1 MIPRP
6 ISRRLRPFVVLA
18 LGYAVWMNRKDVERW
33 RRFAVRAFHDRR
45 PDRRDDLLTE
55 ARVRL
60 AVTTDPVL
68 RRDQSLD
75 DLVVV
80 DGVVTLFTRT
90 PDWRPEN
97 PVARLER
104 VKGVNAVAPRSA
116 A

>member
-6 ISRRLRPFVVLA
+6 ISRRLRPFLILGA
-18 LGYAVWMNRKDVERW
+18 GYAIWANRHDVERW

-45 PDRRDDLLTE
+45 PERRDDLLTE

-60 AVTTDPVL
+60 AITTDPVL

-75 DLVVV
+75 DVVV
-80 DGVVTLFTRT
+80 LDGVVTLFTRT
-90 PDWRPEN
+90 PNWRPADPME
-97 PVARLER
+97 RIER
-104 VKGVNAVAPRSA
+104 VKGVTTVAPRNA